1 MMNGLYPSSRAL
13 QPASYMVFALI
24 KVTIPVTSMMINS
37 IRLSLFI
44 KRVNTLFIKRVNTLT
59 DARVFGGLDDKLNVI
74 VSVGAIRDNAKLSI
88 GKKLDQLL
96 VTQLSYL

>member
-44 KRVNTLFIKRVNTLT
+44 KRANTLT